1 MNYVAATNKR
11 SAASFRAKLL
21 AAMMLLTSGLTALG
35 LYLAQRNVAATAERD
50 LRQNFQAELSSLDK
64 LQELRHAALAERC
77 RALALK
83 PRIHAALEDNALD
96 LLYPSAKDELRD
108 LMEGEESAPEQA
120 AHSLHAKF
128 YRFLDENGAVLSP
141 PNPREV
147 GELGGDAEAQLAL
160 KKLPQMQQIG
170 YLPENADGPEAAVDE
185 IMVVPIFSTDT
196 GSVIS
201 ALVVGFK
208 PFELALKRAGAA
220 MISGIWVNGRVY
232 LLFLPASAEAALGA
246 EISDAIAKS
255 DRAQSNFTVY
265 VNGAPQLLFYKRLNP
280 NSLFAPAYEICIY
293 PLADSIARQH
303 RLRWQIGGAGVLLL
317 LGGFVASHFIAM
329 RLSVPV
335 EKLAVD
341 SETNRVRRRRAEAAL
356 ASTSEEL
363 KRSTRYSAN
372 ASHQLKTP
380 VTVLRAGLESLLT
393 REDFKPEVYEEL
405 STLLHQTHRLTGV
418 IDDLLLLSRL
428 DAGHLQI
435 KSEPV
440 NLSQLAEEWLDDL
453 SALPDSVDVQI
464 EKKLPAE
471 LYVTGEKQY
480 TSLIVQN
487 LLENALKYNRP
498 GGLIRVTAHR
508 ERGEVVL
515 AIGNTGRSIPRDARE
530 HVFERFHH
538 SSTGSDVSSHG
549 LGLNLARN
557 LARLHGGDLRL
568 VGSEK
573 DWTEFEAR
581 FRIAAQTPDGASQTI

>member
-1 MNYVAATNKR
+1 MNYVAETNKR

-21 AAMMLLTSGLTALG
+21 AAMMLVTSGLTALG

-440 NLSQLAEEWLDDL
+440 NLSQLVEEWLDDL

>member
-1 MNYVAATNKR
+1 MNYVAETNKR

-21 AAMMLLTSGLTALG
+21 AAMMLVTSGLTALG
-35 LYLAQRNVAATAERD
+35 LYLTQRNVAATAERD

-108 LMEGEESAPEQA
+108 LMEDEDSAPEQA

-255 DRAQSNFTVY
+255 DQAQSNFTVY

-317 LGGFVASHFIAM
+317 LGGFVASHLSLCAYPC
-329 RLSVPV
+329 RLRSW
-335 EKLAVD
+335 LWI
-341 SETNRVRRRRAEAAL
+341 RRRIACAEDAP
-356 ASTSEEL
+356 
-363 KRSTRYSAN
+363 KPRS
-372 ASHQLKTP
+372 LPP
-380 VTVLRAGLESLLT
+380 V
-393 REDFKPEVYEEL
+393 
-405 STLLHQTHRLTGV
+405 
-418 IDDLLLLSRL
+418 
-428 DAGHLQI
+428 
-435 KSEPV
+435 KS
-440 NLSQLAEEWLDDL
+440 
-453 SALPDSVDVQI
+453 
-464 EKKLPAE
+464 
-471 LYVTGEKQY
+471 
-480 TSLIVQN
+480 
-487 LLENALKYNRP
+487 
-498 GGLIRVTAHR
+498 
-508 ERGEVVL
+508 
-515 AIGNTGRSIPRDARE
+515 
-530 HVFERFHH
+530 
-538 SSTGSDVSSHG
+538 
-549 LGLNLARN
+549 
-557 LARLHGGDLRL
+557 
-568 VGSEK
+568 
-573 DWTEFEAR
+573 
-581 FRIAAQTPDGASQTI
+581 